1 VNERP
6 SGRFLLLFAISLEMS
21 GNIFS
26 LMFNEGGQPKVNQT
40 ANSQK
45 QKLNQTNS
53 NP

>member
-1 VNERP
+1 MKGQVAVFCCLP
-6 SGRFLLLFAISLEMS
+6 SRLKMS